1 MLKFLA
7 QRLSSMRRICMVM
20 IAFGLTVGLVFPL
33 IVGPFVTWDPDRK
46 IYFRLACLVAGL
58 LVGTFCYFLVKI
70 TLYQRNMELAH
81 RKVELEDAKEKFSTL
96 THKVIRTQDWNVIF
110 EDPHVPNCWEVK
122 NCSSTTCP
130 VYGREHVRCWLIAG
144 TFCNEKVQGRFAQ
157 KLTNCS
163 ECSVYRQAVGQN
175 PINEIGEN
183 FNGLMLAVREKEELL
198 AVANDELKGQ
208 YAELEILH
216 KQAREMADTDL
227 LTGLRNHAHFQHHLR
242 WEVDRAYRQHK
253 PLSLIMLDLDY
264 FKTINDRFG
273 HQKGDEVLKRVGKLL
288 RNEIRKGGYTARYG
302 GEEFVVV
309 LPEARSDEAKITAD
323 RLRSLMKKVAHE
335 VELPENVVSASFGVG
350 DLPDCASDA
359 DSLISAADTALLFAK
374 RCGRDRVVYFRDLSS
389 AELEDG
395 DVERLYSRLEGAS
408 LQTMRALAEAVD
420 SSDHYSAVDANA
432 LAEIAAAMAC
442 ELGMAEDQTDSL
454 VLAARLHDIGKIGV
468 SGSILRKKEKL
479 LPEEL
484 AAVQQHPEIGQRIL
498 EEARQLQDFI
508 SAILYHHERWDGD
521 GYPERLQGKQIPLMA
536 RVVVIMD
543 AYRAMRSDRPY
554 RKAMTKTQALAELE
568 KGSGSQF
575 DPRLVELFVTL
586 VKKEGKARLREAG

>member
-1 MLKFLA
+1 MLNFLA
-7 QRLSSMRRICMVM
+7 ERLSSMRRIFMVM
-20 IAFGLTVGLVFPL
+20 IAFGLLMGLVFPQM
-33 IVGPFVTWDPDRK
+33 ISPFVTWGPDLK
-46 IYFRLACLVAGL
+46 IYFRLACLVAGF

-96 THKVIRTQDWNVIF
+96 THKVIRTQDWSVIF
-110 EDPHVPNCWEVK
+110 EDPRVPNCWQVK
-122 NCSSTTCP
+122 NCSSTACP
-130 VYGREHVRCWLIAG
+130 AYGREHVRCWLIAG

-157 KLTNCS
+157 KLADCS
-163 ECSVYRQAVGQN
+163 ECSVYRHAVGQN
-175 PINEIGEN
+175 PISEIGEN
-183 FNGLMLAVREKEELL
+183 FNSLMLAVREKEELL
-198 AVANDELKGQ
+198 AAANDELKDQ

-242 WEVDRAYRQHK
+242 WEVDRACRQHK
-253 PLSLIMLDLDY
+253 PLSLVMFDLDH
-264 FKTINDRFG
+264 FKKINDHFG
-273 HQKGDEVLKRVGKLL
+273 HQKGDEVLKRVGRLL

-302 GEEFVVV
+302 GEEFIVV
-309 LPEARSDEAKITAD
+309 LPEATSSEAMKTAD
-323 RLRSLMKKVAHE
+323 RLRGLMKEVAQD

-374 RCGRDRVVYFRDLSS
+374 RCGRDRVAYFRDLSG
-389 AELEDG
+389 EEFEDG

-420 SSDHYSAVDANA
+420 VNDHYSAVGTSA
-432 LAEIAAAMAC
+432 LAEIAAAMAH
-442 ELGMAEDQTDSL
+442 ELGMAEDQVDSL

-468 SGSILRKKEKL
+468 PGSILRKKDKL

-498 EEARQLQDFI
+498 EEARQLQEFV

-536 RVVVIMD
+536 RVVGIMD

-554 RKAMTKTQALAELE
+554 RKAMSKTQALTELE

-575 DPRLVELFVTL
+575 DPQLVELFVTL
-586 VKKEGKARLREAG
+586 VNKEGETRLREVG